1 VIIITKIKFNVT
13 LGLENS
19 NWDLFCIEK
28 ELELNFIPDIDDIIE
43 DNGLHFKV
51 ESRKFNILE
60 RYITIYLKDYTLT
73 NDTVK
78 RDVLKRMEDSGW
90 YYRNP
95 AAYKLS
101 EL

>member
-1 VIIITKIKFNVT
+1 MKINFKVT
-13 LGLENS
+13 LELENS
-19 NWDLFCIEK
+19 DWDLFCVEK
-28 ELELNFIPDIDDIIE
+28 ELELNFIPDIDDIIA

-60 RYITIYLKDYTLT
+60 KYVTIYLTNYTLI

-78 RDVLKRMEDSGW
+78 KEILKRMEDSGW

-95 AAYKLS
+95 EAYKLS